1 MNSIKIDEDF
11 RFKTKN
17 FDIPTRLKSFTLE
30 LERNLPVFLRRFLA
44 DAFFFGL
51 TFISQK
57 KLMERE
63 GKHVNQKEEK
73 LIY

>member
-44 DAFFFGL
+44 DAFFFWL
-51 TFISQK
+51 DIHIAK
-57 KLMERE
+57 KIN
-63 GKHVNQKEEK
+63 GKRRKAR
-73 LIY
+73 